1 MKYIKL
7 FESNKELSL
16 KDKLIFILKI
26 NDELWNNEM
35 EFSYPKKLNHFL
47 SLEIDGDSD
56 ETHTLISDEVASK
69 ASKDLELK
77 TEILSFYKSLKDDLS
92 KIPTIEVIEECMTN
106 LFDDYE
112 YSIKLTHDGR
122 FGFDYKI
129 ELDVDFIEK
138 NLSSIICNMEKYFR
152 FNKNLEFSSRLL
164 EEKGFIIGLKF
175 SNAVILSF
183 SNEFLESY

>member
-16 KDKLIFILKI
+16 KEKLIFILKI
-26 NDELWNNEM
+26 NDELWQNEM
-35 EFSYPKKLNHFL
+35 EFHYPKKLNHFL
-47 SLEIDGDSD
+47 SIEIDADSY
-56 ETHTLISDEVASK
+56 ETHTLITDEVANK

-77 TEILSFYKSLKDDLS
+77 SEIIKFYKEIKDELS

-112 YSIKLTHDGR
+112 YHITLMHDSR

-129 ELDVDFIEK
+129 ELDVDFIE
-138 NLSSIICNMEKYFR
+138 NFSIICDIEDYIK

-164 EEKGFIIGLKF
+164 EERGFIIGLKLT
-175 SNAVILSF
+175 NPIILSF
-183 SNEFLESY
+183 SKESLFTY